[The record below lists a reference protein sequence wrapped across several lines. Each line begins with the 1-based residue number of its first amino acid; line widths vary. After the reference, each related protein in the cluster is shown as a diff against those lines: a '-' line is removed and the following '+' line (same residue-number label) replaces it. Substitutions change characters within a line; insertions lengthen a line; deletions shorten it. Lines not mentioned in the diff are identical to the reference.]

1 MSGQVGKKL
10 SSKKRQRYLT
20 KFATGNFAKKGL
32 TSTQVLERLYLDN
45 PHETKLMLH
54 SPDIREG
61 YEKREDSHSLQTLQ
75 NFVDCLESRF
85 VGVHNHI
92 AVSADETCAH
102 VTTAVD
108 DATSKILDGMQKV
121 YDQRD
126 KARRP
131 RASCA
136 V

>member
-1 MSGQVGKKL
+1 MSGQAAKKL
-10 SSKKRQRYLT
+10 SSKTRQRYLT
-20 KFATGNFAKKGL
+20 KFATGDFAKRGL
-32 TSTQVLERLYLDN
+32 SATTVLEQLYLDN
-45 PHETKLMLH
+45 PHETKLMLY
-54 SPDIREG
+54 SPDIRDR

-75 NFVDCLESRF
+75 DFADRLETRF
-85 VGVHNHI
+85 VRVHNHI
-92 AVSADETCAH
+92 AVSAHETRAH
-102 VTTAVD
+102 VSTAVD
-108 DATSKILDGMQKV
+108 GAASKILDGMQKV